1 MLVLLINLARRPD
14 RLAFVRNQLDALDIA
29 FERIEAIDGK
39 AVDVG
44 PGTDLISPVERACAL
59 SHRKAWMRFL
69 DSAESHCLI
78 LEDDV
83 LVAPQTKR
91 FVADPRAFPKGAEIL
106 RLETRLQHS
115 VLGRGRRC
123 GPPGFK
129 AHPLVSRHHGCA
141 AYVIT
146 RAFAER
152 AVRDL
157 TAFAEPVD
165 EVLFEIKS
173 PNYYPNVSF
182 QLRPGVCLQ
191 AELYAQ
197 AQSTPISRSDLEQ
210 DRFVRQ
216 SRCASN
222 YRHVPGQRVKLK
234 RSFPE
239 KCLREV
245 ARWWRRS
252 RANAEFLHARF
263 IVGRVW
269 RDVPF
274 ADGTLP
280 AAAAAFSVS
289 GSEQAVQPEV
299 QALRLLATDR

>member
-1 MLVLLINLARRPD
+1 MLVLLINLDRRPD
-14 RLAFVRNQLDALDIA
+14 RLAFVRNQLDALEIA

-44 PGTDLISPVERACAL
+44 PGTDLISPVERACAF

-69 DSAESHCLI
+69 ESGESHCLI

-91 FVADPRAFPKGAEIL
+91 FVEDPRAFPRGAEIL

-129 AHPLVSRHHGCA
+129 VHPLLSRHHGCA

-157 TAFAEPVD
+157 TAFVEPVD
-165 EVLFEIKS
+165 EVLFQVAS
-173 PNYYPNVSF
+173 PNYYPNVTS

-191 AELYAQ
+191 AELYEP
-197 AQSTPISRSDLEQ
+197 AQSTPIARSDLEV
-210 DRFVRQ
+210 DRRTRFP
-216 SRCASN
+216 
-222 YRHVPGQRVKLK
+222 RHEPGVKIK
-234 RSFPE
+234 VQRSFAK

-252 RANAEFLHARF
+252 RAKAEFFHARF
-263 IVGRVW
+263 IVGRVL

-274 ADGTLP
+274 AGGVLP
-280 AAAAAFSVS
+280 VAAAALSVS

>member
-14 RLAFVRNQLDALDIA
+14 HLAFVRNQLDALGIA
-29 FERIEAIDGK
+29 FERIDAIDGR

-69 DSAESHCLI
+69 DSDASHCLI

-83 LVAPQTKR
+83 LIAPQMKR
-91 FVADPRAFPKGAEIL
+91 FVEDPRAFPAGTEIL
-106 RLETRLQHS
+106 RLETRLQEC

-123 GPPGFK
+123 GPPGFR
-129 AHPLVSRHHGCA
+129 AHPLLSRHHGCA
-141 AYVIT
+141 GYIIT

-157 TAFAEPVD
+157 TAFVEPVD
-165 EVLFEIKS
+165 EVLFEPKS

-191 AELYAQ
+191 AELYEP
-197 AQSTPISRSDLEQ
+197 AQSTAIARSDLEM
-210 DRFVRQ
+210 DRRVRFP
-216 SRCASN
+216 
-222 YRHVPGQRVKLK
+222 RHEPAPRIRVQRSL
-234 RSFPE
+234 PE
-239 KCLREV
+239 KCLREA
-245 ARWWRRS
+245 ARWWRRTK
-252 RANAEFLHARF
+252 AKAEFLHARF
-263 IVGRVW
+263 IVGRVL

-274 ADGTLP
+274 AGGTLP
-280 AAAAAFSVS
+280 AAAAALSVS
-289 GSEQAVQPEV
+289 GSEQALQPEV
-299 QALRLLATDR
+299 QALRFLATDR